1 MMTTSTDLVAVPHD
15 LDVTS
20 QHGDG
25 VDGRERA
32 GHEVEQR
39 RLRTLHHR
47 QRDVGRQH
55 AHAVRCKHARA
66 NMHEHVTEQCVR
78 AFMVFSYAI
87 MYEHVLIPILM
98 RHP

>member
-1 MMTTSTDLVAVPHD
+1 MTTSTDLVAVPHD

-25 VDGRERA
+25 VDWRERA

-39 RLRTLHHR
+39 RLCTLHHR

-55 AHAVRCKHARA
+55 AHAVRCKHAHI
-66 NMHEHVTEQCVR
+66 HERVSEPCTRVWR
-78 AFMVFSYAI
+78 SVGP
-87 MYEHVLIPILM
+87 L
-98 RHP
+98 